1 LSRSAR
7 DSEATK
13 ALISHVEKAST
24 GCLSVGA
31 GAAKVS
37 IYLMSGAI
45 LASESLDDHRQLL
58 RMLQLRAALTRKQID
73 ALEAKL
79 ESSEPIFGDLLDA
92 APGPLMERLLVDRF
106 RQNISDFVSSISK
119 PSFAVSKAVFAEN
132 IQMGH
137 DSVALIDDCCALVDR
152 STELNVDAAITLSGS
167 AFDNEE
173 QKLVASQLS
182 PQPRTVSSL
191 LLMVPI
197 EPHLTRNVIL
207 DMLAKGTAALD
218 TSDDEDES
226 DAPTFYVADEEP
238 QELQNIG
245 DEDAQ
250 PTEQAPVSQA
260 SPPKAEETDSGSA
273 GDLSSL
279 NAWIESSSQMV
290 DDDEL
295 DFFSD
300 HDYDRGSV
308 QDGAFSTDHHN
319 LDKVEVADMDAPIEA
334 DEAPPTRFSA
344 PVLSEDDARGKIQV
358 ANEVL
363 EIVVKA
369 FDEVEGSGRGRSL
382 VQLLVDGSPQK
393 YTPLLAELTVSETGT
408 LPEDQVLD
416 HLYARPASEHRQ
428 LIHNAMLDIIER
440 VLSSAADELP
450 DEQFD
455 SVFENVAG
463 YRGRMGL

>member
-1 LSRSAR
+1 
-7 DSEATK
+7 
-13 ALISHVEKAST
+13 
-24 GCLSVGA
+24 
-31 GAAKVS
+31 
-37 IYLMSGAI
+37 MSGAI
-45 LASESLDDHRQLL
+45 LASEALDDHRQLL
-58 RMLQLRAALTRKQID
+58 RMLQLRAALTHKQVD
-73 ALEAKL
+73 DLESKLEA
-79 ESSEPIFGDLLDA
+79 SQPIFGDLLDA
-92 APGPLMERLLVDRF
+92 APPSVIERILVDRF
-106 RQNISDFVSSISK
+106 RQNIADFVGSISK
-119 PSFAVSKAVFAEN
+119 PDFRSMKTVFAEN

-137 DSVALIDDCCALVDR
+137 DTNKLVDDCCTLFDR
-152 STELNVDAAITLSGS
+152 SNELNIDAAITLSGS
-167 AFDNEE
+167 SFDNEE
-173 QKLVASQLS
+173 QKLIGSQLS
-182 PQPRTVSSL
+182 SQARTVSSL

-197 EPHLTRNVIL
+197 EAHITRSVIL
-207 DMLAKGTAALD
+207 DMISKGTATLD
-218 TSDDEDES
+218 ASEDEDES
-226 DAPTFYVADEEP
+226 DAPTFYVAEDEEP
-238 QELQNIG
+238 DLKSIA

-250 PTEQAPVSQA
+250 PTEVAPAPATEPVT
-260 SPPKAEETDSGSA
+260 PPAEPTEAT
-273 GDLSSL
+273 GDLSNL

-319 LDKVEVADMDAPIEA
+319 LDKVEVGGMEHEPIEA

-344 PVLSEDDARGKIQV
+344 PVLSDDDARGKIQV

-363 EIVVKA
+363 AIVVKA
-369 FDEVEGSGRGRSL
+369 FDEVEGSGRGRSI

-393 YTPLLAELTVSETGT
+393 FTSILAKLEVTQEGT
-408 LPEDQVLD
+408 LPEEQLLE
-416 HLYARPASEHRQ
+416 HLYARPPTEHRQ

-455 SVFENVAG
+455 NVFENVAG